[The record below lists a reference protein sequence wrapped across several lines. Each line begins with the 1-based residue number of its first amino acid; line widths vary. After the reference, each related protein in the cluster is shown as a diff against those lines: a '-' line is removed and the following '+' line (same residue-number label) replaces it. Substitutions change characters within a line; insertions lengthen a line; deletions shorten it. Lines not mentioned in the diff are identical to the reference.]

1 MKKSLFKT
9 FLYYV
14 FPFLWAFLFV
24 CGNFIPERLFQNFH
38 QSLPLVLIVIFYFA
52 LFSPER
58 LNVLLVFILGL
69 FADLLSFSVLG
80 LNTFIF
86 VGMFFMA
93 NLLQSYIYGFSFKN
107 LWIVFCSLMLITDVV
122 WAWLARLS
130 TGVWVSAS
138 FWLVQYVFMC
148 LSYPIVIWITG
159 KLNRCMKDD

>member
-1 MKKSLFKT
+1 MRKKLLKPI
-9 FLYYV
+9 LHYI

-24 CGNFIPERLFQNFH
+24 CGGFIPERLFQNFH
-38 QSLPLVLIVIFYFA
+38 QSLPLSLIIVFYYA
-52 LFSPER
+52 IFSPQR
-58 LNVLLVFILGL
+58 LNVFWIFFLGL
-69 FADLLSFSVLG
+69 LADLLSCSVLG

-93 NLLQSYIYGFSFKN
+93 NLLQAYIYTFSFKH
-107 LWIVFCSLMLITDVV
+107 LWCVFCFLMLVCDVV

-148 LSYPIVIWITG
+148 MFYPVIIWLTG
-159 KLNRCMKDD
+159 KLDSCLKDA